1 MLKVFFTLQSF
12 IHEKSLVLRVC
23 FLPLH
28 SFTDVGAQRLAD
40 MLAFNIT
47 LTVVAFGDPIDGA
60 ANVTERGEAAF
71 AKALTVRGGG
81 GGGGAIQCAGE
92 EGQNSVE

>member
-1 MLKVFFTLQSF
+1 VVFVLCLSCFVCVCL
-12 IHEKSLVLRVC
+12 SLR
-23 FLPLH
+23 

-71 AKALTVRGGG
+71 AKALTVRGSETA
-81 GGGGAIQCAGE
+81 AIQCA
-92 EGQNSVE
+92 